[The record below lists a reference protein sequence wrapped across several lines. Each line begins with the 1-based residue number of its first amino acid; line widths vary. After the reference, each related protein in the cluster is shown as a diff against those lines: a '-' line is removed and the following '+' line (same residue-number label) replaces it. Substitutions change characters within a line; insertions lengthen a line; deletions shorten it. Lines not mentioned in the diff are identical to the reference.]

1 MFPFVTEG
9 SMWEYVIQL
18 DVYQEIEETETI
30 AEGR

>member
-1 MFPFVTEG
+1 MFPFVIEG

-18 DVYQEIEETETI
+18 DVHQETEETETI

>member
-1 MFPFVTEG
+1 MFPFVIEG

-18 DVYQEIEETETI
+18 DVYQETEETI